1 MNPTLLVM
9 AAGMGSRYGGIKQLD
24 VVGPGG
30 EAMLEYSIY
39 DAIRAGYGKV
49 VFVIRR
55 DIGTMFQNTIGKR
68 IEGMIAV
75 QYVYQ
80 ELDRIPNPFRVP
92 VDREKPWGTGHAILV
107 AADAVQEPFVAIN
120 ADNFYGGHA
129 FALLGDYLSRIRDL
143 DSDDYAMV
151 GFVLR
156 DTLSAFGSVS
166 RAVCQVDAQGFL
178 QDIVELTGIES
189 DGDRARYTDESNRKC
204 FLSGD
209 EIVSRNMWGFT
220 RSIFGHLRRS
230 FADFFEESGRDTG
243 SEFLLPTVMGTLIG
257 KRQVRVKVLPGSER
271 GFDITYPKDKPIVV
285 KKIRNLIAQ
294 GVYPE
299 RLWV

>member
-9 AAGMGSRYGGIKQLD
+9 AAGMGSRYGGMKQLD

-30 EAMLEYSIY
+30 EAILEYSVY

-55 DIGTMFQNTIGKR
+55 DIETVFRNTIGKR
-68 IEGMIAV
+68 MEGMIAV

-80 ELDRIPNPFRVP
+80 ELDRMPNPFRVP
-92 VDREKPWGTGHAILV
+92 VDRKKPWGTGHAILV
-107 AADAVQEPFVAIN
+107 TAGAVEEPFAAIN
-120 ADNFYGGHA
+120 ADNFYGVHA
-129 FALLGDYLSRIRDL
+129 FALLGDYLSGMRDL

-178 QDIVELTGIES
+178 QSIVELTGIEL
-189 DGDRARYTDESNRKC
+189 DGGRARYNDESGKTY

-220 RSIFGHLRRS
+220 PSIFEHLRRQL
-230 FADFFEESGRDTG
+230 ADFLREQGTDTE

-257 KRQVRVKVLPGSER
+257 KRQVRVKVLPGTER
-271 GFDITYPKDKPIVV
+271 GFDITYSKDKPIVV